1 MTSSRGL
8 IVLLFILLESIPSLI
23 RMRSGDDEEI
33 ISNICTYS
41 NEHEVKEIMKEYL
54 KRLILAKPDDPVAF
68 LIESIENDPFVA
80 HNTSGSPSS
89 EGRLHQRKQQQKQK

>member
-1 MTSSRGL
+1 ML
-8 IVLLFILLESIPSLI
+8 FLLQYFLPLI

-41 NEHEVKEIMKEYL
+41 NEHEIKEIMKEYL

-68 LIESIENDPFVA
+68 LIESIESDPFV
-80 HNTSGSPSS
+80 HTPGTSS
-89 EGRLHQRKQQQKQK
+89 EGRLHQRKQEQKKQQVVENE